1 MIRVLLPPDLRQ
13 LAHVDDEVT
22 IALEA
27 PATVPD
33 VLDEIEARFPV
44 LKGTIRNHVTQER
57 RPLLRFYACR
67 RDLSHDPPDRPLPE
81 PVTSGREPLFIIG
94 AIAGG

>member
-1 MIRVLLPPDLRQ
+1 
-13 LAHVDDEVT
+13 
-22 IALEA
+22 
-27 PATVPD
+27 VPD